1 MIDVVFG
8 DLFMKKNG
16 VGVLVIPDNPTR
28 REQYLKRREIRLS
41 LMRHYESQF
50 ETELTAEDVDMIDN
64 DPQLQG

>member
-16 VGVLVIPDNPTR
+16 VGVLVIPDNPAR

-41 LMRHYESQF
+41 LMRHYESQY
-50 ETELTAEDVDMIDN
+50 ETELTGEEVDMIDN